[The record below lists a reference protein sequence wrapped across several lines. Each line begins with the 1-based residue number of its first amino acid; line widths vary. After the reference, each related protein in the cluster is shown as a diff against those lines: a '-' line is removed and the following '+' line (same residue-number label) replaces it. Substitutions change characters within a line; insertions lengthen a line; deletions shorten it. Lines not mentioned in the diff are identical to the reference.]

1 MFKKIV
7 NTSLNAHKKLHKE
20 GTRKKRKINNNN
32 SISFDLQNRH
42 FKPKVIREKHEIVIK
57 QIEDDLMIK
66 PYEQLHDEKLKDKS
80 SDAST
85 VYKFLFYKI
94 LFHRSMR

>member
-7 NTSLNAHKKLHKE
+7 NTSLNAHKKSHKE
-20 GTRKKRKINNNN
+20 GTRKKIKINNNN

-85 VYKFLFYKI
+85 V
-94 LFHRSMR
+94 